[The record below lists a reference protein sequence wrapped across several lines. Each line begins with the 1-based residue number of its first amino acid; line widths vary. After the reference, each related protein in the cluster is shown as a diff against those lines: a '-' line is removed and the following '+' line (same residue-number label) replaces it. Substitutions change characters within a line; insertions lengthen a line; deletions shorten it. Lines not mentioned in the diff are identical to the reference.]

1 LSTDNRNKRIAIV
14 TGGASGIGRSIVERL
29 LSDGIAVAAVSRNPS
44 RLEIDS
50 DSLLKI
56 KTDVTS
62 SAKIKQALD
71 EIHSSFHS
79 SYVDILVNN
88 AGISGPIKPTDQV
101 SLSEWNKTLEVN
113 LTGAFLCSKYA
124 IPKMIASGKGGRIIN
139 VSSMVGKNA
148 VTLRSAYSAS
158 KMALI
163 GLTRSLSA
171 ELGKY
176 GITVNAIC
184 PGAVTGDR
192 INEVIAATAKA
203 RKQTKDQIRRQM
215 IQRASLRRM
224 TSPEEIA
231 ALVSFLVSPGAASVT
246 GQDWNVNSGS
256 GK

>member
-1 LSTDNRNKRIAIV
+1 MSTDNRNKRIAIV

-192 INEVIAATAKA
+192 INEVIAATAKV

-246 GQDWNVNSGS
+246 GQDWNV
-256 GK
+256 